1 MFHMRGKIV
10 EFEAHACFGNDF
22 RHVSAIIFSLEQA
35 NHFLVVVGARGLGAG
50 VIVPN
55 RVSATSRSIGMVNR
69 IFFYTSDECRIVFH
83 AISKVDII
91 SIPLSNRCA
100 VSGA

>member
-1 MFHMRGKIV
+1 MFQVRVKIV
-10 EFEAHACFGNDF
+10 EFEAYSCFGNDF
-22 RHVSAIIFSLEQA
+22 GHVSAILFSLKQA
-35 NHFLVVVGARGLGAG
+35 NHFLVIVGGRGLGGG
-50 VIVPN
+50 VIVLN
-55 RVSATSRSIGMVNR
+55 RVSAPSRSVYLVDR
-69 IFFYTSDECRIVFH
+69 IFFNTSNKCRIVFH